1 MKFMGLL
8 PAEYS
13 SGAQR
18 RQGAITEAGNPQ
30 ARRVL
35 VEGAWASRYPAQ
47 VRRHLQL
54 RLEKQSTVLQAI
66 RWQAQGRLCQ
76 RYRRRV
82 ARGQHATVVTGAM
95 ARELLGCMWASA
107 QEGPGVAEDH
117 AGSCWYVS
125 QRPVQLGKAPR
136 CMGRD
141 AAPVRGNP
149 RQREEAG
156 TGHTRRDR
164 GRHPT
169 DTRKVVPNPRLF
181 AGSTV
186 AYCWLRRFRC
196 TEVKKHDEDLK
207 NRLAPLDI
215 GSHINAALQAP
226 PIAEA

>member
-1 MKFMGLL
+1 MAVTLGAAIGDLTRCERPRARMKFMGLL

-66 RWQAQGRLCQ
+66 RWQAQGRRCQ

-82 ARGQHATVVTGAM
+82 ARGQHATVGTGAR

-125 QRPVQLGKAPR
+125 QRPVQRPSALLPAHSP
-136 CMGRD
+136 
-141 AAPVRGNP
+141 
-149 RQREEAG
+149 QRRTSSG
-156 TGHTRRDR
+156 G
-164 GRHPT
+164 
-169 DTRKVVPNPRLF
+169 
-181 AGSTV
+181 GS
-186 AYCWLRRFRC
+186 W
-196 TEVKKHDEDLK
+196 
-207 NRLAPLDI
+207 
-215 GSHINAALQAP
+215 P
-226 PIAEA
+226 PGP